1 MVFVIPSMMIL
12 LISIIVT
19 SIAVRFVTGHRRYVW
34 RYVIHSFIIF
44 FWSIGVN
51 VIFILELYDVCPG
64 LFHNIFATIATWT
77 GILLCT
83 WRIIEVTCLK
93 KYFSE
98 QKRNYGRMTRVMS
111 ESSDSSAV
119 PLIPLINQ
127 NFYSNLFV
135 DAVMNSLLGLE
146 LVF

>member
-1 MVFVIPSMMIL
+1 
-12 LISIIVT
+12 
-19 SIAVRFVTGHRRYVW
+19 
-34 RYVIHSFIIF
+34 
-44 FWSIGVN
+44 
-51 VIFILELYDVCPG
+51 
-64 LFHNIFATIATWT
+64 
-77 GILLCT
+77 
-83 WRIIEVTCLK
+83 
-93 KYFSE
+93 
-98 QKRNYGRMTRVMS
+98 MTRVMS